1 MVLQLLFSCLLPLPS
16 GPNAAFLIVAS
27 PCCAEAPAPGCE
39 KQVRRPALTSPNS
52 GDRANRDSPSP
63 PLLPPLL
70 PKKSRENGI
79 RWGRLADDSLRFLAV
94 MHAFR
99 WAKEAGTRSGG
110 VGIGQSYFNSV
121 GNLHGWADGD
131 PFYVNYVGHPMQGA
145 VSGRLFLINDPKY
158 NRAEFGDGPEY
169 WKAKLRATVFAWAFS
184 EQFEIGLLSE
194 ASIGRIQGQF
204 PQQGFVDHVITP
216 IVGFGWMTGEDA
228 LDRYVIRRIEGRTTN
243 RWIRIAARTG
253 LNPARSFA
261 NLLDGRAPWDR
272 ASRPGILSYQPQ
284 TRAQSLASV
293 GSDSFRSDIPAPF
306 EFSITSG
313 YRQFASGPCLGGGG
327 EAAYRLAPNLQ
338 FVLAVNGCKLLKLA
352 TDFSGDG
359 LVFQAGPRWTPAPT
373 GKWSPFGHVLVGG
386 MKVTQEELFPQ
397 RKAEVEAAN
406 ANIDPSLAYTLHDQ
420 YTSHA
425 ESTGLAVTAGAGLD
439 YKLNDALAIRVAN
452 FEYLYSTM
460 HPVNGASY
468 ANGFQFTTGMVLRL
482 GTW

>member
-1 MVLQLLFSCLLPLPS
+1 
-16 GPNAAFLIVAS
+16 
-27 PCCAEAPAPGCE
+27 
-39 KQVRRPALTSPNS
+39 
-52 GDRANRDSPSP
+52 
-63 PLLPPLL
+63 
-70 PKKSRENGI
+70 
-79 RWGRLADDSLRFLAV
+79 

-99 WAKEAGTRSGG
+99 WATEAGTRAGG
-110 VGIGQSYFNSV
+110 AGIDQGYFNSV

-158 NRAEFGDGPEY
+158 NRFEFGDGPDY
-169 WKAKLRATVFAWAFS
+169 WKAKLRATAFAWAFS

-194 ASIGRIQGQF
+194 ASIGHIQAHY

-216 IVGFGWMTGEDA
+216 IVGFGWMVGEDA
-228 LDRYVIRRIEGRTTN
+228 LDRYVIRRIEDRTTN
-243 RWIRIAARTG
+243 RWLRIAARTG

-272 ASRPGILSYQPQ
+272 ASRPGILSYQSQPRGR
-284 TRAQSLASV
+284 TTSV
-293 GSDSFRSDIPAPF
+293 ASDSAPADVPAPF
-306 EFSITSG
+306 EFSIATR
-313 YRQFASGPCLGGGG
+313 YRQFGGGPCFGGGA
-327 EAAYRLAPNLQ
+327 EAAYRFAANLQ
-338 FVLAVNGCKLLKLA
+338 VVLSVNGCKLLKLP

-386 MKVTQEELFPQ
+386 MKITQEELFPQ
-397 RKAEVEAAN
+397 KKAEVEAAN

-425 ESTGLAVTAGAGLD
+425 ESTGLAITAGVGLD
-439 YKLNDALAIRVAN
+439 YKLSDALAIRVVN
-452 FEYLYSTM
+452 FEYLYSKVQ
-460 HPVNGASY
+460 PVNGASY